1 MTVTAGAGRELWI
14 AEAWIYQVL
23 AADPVLEA
31 IVPGS
36 TAEETIWPG
45 IAPTGTPEPYIIL
58 AFQGGTDVNALGS
71 GLSRIFSSFLYQV
84 AAYGPYSTL
93 GRLAPI
99 AQRIDELLHGKS
111 GEILDDDPGATVLGT
126 VLSCVRERPLTLPE
140 VAGGKQYRRLGGVYR
155 LQVQ

>member
-23 AADPVLEA
+23 RDDPTLEA
-31 IVPGS
+31 LLPG
-36 TAEETIWPG
+36 TNDATIWPG
-45 IAPTGTPEPYIIL
+45 IAPTGTPEPYVIL
-58 AFQGGTDVNALGS
+58 AFQGGADVRGLGNRTA
-71 GLSRIFSSFLYQV
+71 RIFSSFLYQV
-84 AAYGPYSTL
+84 TAYGPYSTL

-99 AQRIDELLHGKS
+99 AKRIDELLDGKS
-111 GEILDDDPGATVLGT
+111 GEILDDDETTVLGT

-155 LQVQ
+155 IQVQ

>member
-1 MTVTAGAGRELWI
+1 MTATAGAGRELWI

-23 AADPVLEA
+23 SGDPVLEA

-36 TAEETIWPG
+36 TAAETIWPG
-45 IAPTGTPEPYIIL
+45 IAPTGTPEPYVIL
-58 AFQGGTDVNALGS
+58 AFQGGGDVNGLGS

-84 AAYGPYSTL
+84 TAYGPYSTL

-99 AQRIDELLHGKS
+99 AKRIDELLHGKS
-111 GEILDDDPGATVLGT
+111 GTILDDDATVLGT

-155 LQVQ
+155 IQVQ